1 MNVKNSIF
9 FLLLLFGGI
18 LYSSCEQNVSAHG
31 KETYNRLCA
40 NCHGE
45 NGEGLQGLIPP
56 LAGSDYLKNNK
67 QIVACI
73 IKNGL
78 NGEIEVNAKK
88 YNQAMPALSRNIT
101 AADITNISNY
111 ILSSWGNNFGELTLP
126 QIEEQLNAC
135 KRDNF

>member
-1 MNVKNSIF
+1 MKNKLF
-9 FLLLLFGGI
+9 FLLPFCAGI
-18 LYSSCEQNVSAHG
+18 LYSSCDQNVSAHG
-31 KETYNRLCA
+31 KETYKRLCA

-73 IKNGL
+73 VKNGM

-88 YNQAMPALSRNIT
+88 YNQAMPAISNNIT
-101 AADITNISNY
+101 PADIANISNY
-111 ILSSWGNNFGELTLP
+111 ILNSWGNNYGELTLP
-126 QIEEQLNAC
+126 EVQAQLNGC
-135 KRDNF
+135 KRDNY